1 MCICLIILVA
11 RLPREELATSLYSI
25 NYEFD
30 ESLNSY
36 APGFNIPCNVFVN
49 SIWVHLSVENGS
61 T

>member
-11 RLPREELATSLYSI
+11 RLPREDLATSLYSI

-36 APGFNIPCNVFVN
+36 APGFNIPCKLAY
-49 SIWVHLSVENGS
+49 ITITIL
-61 T
+61 